1 LKLEHCEDSMI
12 NAENTANVQIFWK
25 LREDGGCQTIPPI
38 GLFYPVSKFED
49 GVFQE
54 NFPRSIVLDIYE
66 HIPNKNIS
74 YANAWFLIRKNEK
87 IPLDTKFKIF
97 DGPRCIADVI
107 SIP

>member
-1 LKLEHCEDSMI
+1 MI

-38 GLFYPVSKFED
+38 GLFYPVSKFEN

-97 DGPRCIADVI
+97 DGPKCIADVI
-107 SIP
+107 LIP